1 MKGSKFLAIVEPCS
15 DRIAAEQRLDD
26 LRERYRDASHICWA
40 WRLIPEADP
49 GEASSDAGEPSG
61 TAGVPILS
69 ALRSGEL
76 WNVLGV
82 VVRWFGGTKLGRG
95 GLIRAYRGAMAV
107 VAEEADIV
115 EEIRRL
121 TLTVT
126 VPVERTGDV
135 HRVLSSFDVTY
146 HDQSVEGSSAMMVLS
161 VRADDQDRLQE
172 RIVDATGGK
181 GRVSTPDDSQE
192 G

>member
-1 MKGSKFLAIVEPCS
+1 MKGSRFLAIVEPCS
-15 DRIAAEQRLDD
+15 DRKAAERRLDD
-26 LRERYRDASHICWA
+26 LREQYRDASHVCWA
-40 WRLIPEADP
+40 WRLLPEPDP

-95 GLIRAYRGAMAV
+95 GLIRAYRGAMAEV
-107 VAEEADIV
+107 VKEADIF

-126 VPVERTGDV
+126 VPVERVGDI
-135 HRVLSSFDVTY
+135 HRVLSSFQVTY
-146 HDQSVEGSSAMMVLS
+146 LDQSVEGDSAMMDIS
-161 VRADDQDRLQE
+161 VRAEDHNRLRE
-172 RIVDATGGK
+172 RIVDATGG
-181 GRVSTPDDSQE
+181 E
-192 G
+192 GKIT